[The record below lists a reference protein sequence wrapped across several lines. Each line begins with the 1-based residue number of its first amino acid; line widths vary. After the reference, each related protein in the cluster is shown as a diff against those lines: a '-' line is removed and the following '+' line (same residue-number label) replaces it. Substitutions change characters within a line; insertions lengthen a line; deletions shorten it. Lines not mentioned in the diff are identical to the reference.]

1 MRKAILMSAAA
12 AIAMVAVPAFAA
24 DMPVRTPRPAYKAP
38 FAAPVYNWSGPYLGM
53 TVGYGWGES
62 RHDEAGVGTSGNFDV
77 DGWLVGGTFGYNWQ
91 SGNAVFGLETDISW
105 SNIEGNGP
113 TGTLTAGPVRTEL
126 DWFGT
131 LRARAGF
138 TADASLFYVT
148 GGLAYGDVNARGV
161 GVGSGS
167 DWRFGWTV
175 GAGVETML
183 SQNWTAK
190 LEYLYAD
197 LGDATFY
204 TSAAPVRADLT
215 NHIVRVG
222 LNYKY

>member
-1 MRKAILMSAAA
+1 MQKALLMSAAA
-12 AIAMVAVPAFAA
+12 VVALVAVPAFAA

-38 FAAPVYNWSGPYLGM
+38 FASPVYNWSGPYLGM
-53 TVGYGWGES
+53 TVGYGWGDS
-62 RHDEAGVGTSGNFDV
+62 SHTEAGVGTSGDFDV
-77 DGWLVGGTFGYNWQ
+77 NGWLVGGTFGYNWQ

-105 SNIEGNGP
+105 SNIDGGN
-113 TGTLTAGPVRTEL
+113 AGGAIGAPVRTEL

-131 LRARAGF
+131 LRGRAGF

-148 GGLAYGDVNARGV
+148 GGLAYADVNARTAGL
-161 GVGSGS
+161 GFGS
-167 DWRFGWTV
+167 DWRWGWTV

-197 LGDATFY
+197 LGDSNIY
-204 TSAAPVRADLT
+204 TNVGNVRVDNT